1 MGPGPGHTGL
11 MTPWWQQPHQFC
23 SIGQL
28 NQLSPPRQQHQLT
41 LLLGCCWQDHQTGN
55 IHDKKRQEWQ
65 TRVQNPPP
73 PYNHLFSW
81 LLDNYKHFVKKLKE
95 WKQIIDTLPKSCNI
109 HHKEVKVGSMW
120 PVVGPSD
127 TQLTQL
133 HLLISRPSVAVPK
146 TWWPAASCPLPLI
159 SLPSLDTALTQ
170 QPATALFQLPTKQ
183 TALPRQLWSQRMQL
197 GGNVVIWL
205 LFENVD
211 GDVTIKT
218 YQPPTTHHIPI

>member
-11 MTPWWQQPHQFC
+11 MTPWWQQPHQFG

-28 NQLSPPRQQHQLT
+28 NQLWHPRQQQQLT
-41 LLLGCCWQDHQTGN
+41 LLPGCCWQDHQTGN

-159 SLPSLDTALTQ
+159 SLPSLDTQHWHSSQ
-170 QPATALFQLPTKQ
+170 QLLSFNLQQNKLLYPDNCG
-183 TALPRQLWSQRMQL
+183 PRGCSLVAVLWSWCSKL
-197 GGNVVIWL
+197 VIIWKCRWRC
-205 LFENVD
+205 NN
-211 GDVTIKT
+211 
-218 YQPPTTHHIPI
+218 